1 MINKRKL
8 VVSLFQL
15 IVGLFAIVSFAIV
28 GLGGED
34 MARWI
39 VTLVL
44 AVAYAVLGIVG
55 LFDLRSDK

>member
-15 IVGLFAIVSFAIV
+15 IVGLFAIVAFAIV

-34 MARWI
+34 MARWV

-44 AVAYAVLGIVG
+44 AVAYAVFGIVG

>member
-15 IVGLFAIVSFAIV
+15 IVGLFAIVAFAIV
-28 GLGGED
+28 GHGGED

-44 AVAYAVLGIVG
+44 AVAYTVLGIVG